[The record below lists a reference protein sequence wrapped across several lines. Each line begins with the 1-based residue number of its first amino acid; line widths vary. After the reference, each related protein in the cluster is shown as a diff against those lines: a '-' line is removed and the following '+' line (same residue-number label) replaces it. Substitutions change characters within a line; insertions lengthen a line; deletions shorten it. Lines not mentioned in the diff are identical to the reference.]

1 MEDLRPDKPSGA
13 NAHVSVVVVVYGEE
27 PWLERC
33 VASLLASENVIA
45 DVVLVENGGSEAVI
59 ADLERGDRIQVVRPG
74 RNTGFA
80 EGCNIGV
87 AQSHGDLIALINPDA
102 IVEPDTLRLLCA
114 AAQDPLVGI
123 ATGSIRLAD
132 QPDNLNSAGTVITVT
147 GLSWSSHFGEPAHVI
162 DTQIQV
168 AGASGAG
175 LVLRRSLWEEFGG
188 FNESFFAYY
197 EDAEI
202 SIRTHRKGLKVL
214 YVPEAVVIHRYE
226 FSRNS
231 AKFFL
236 LERNRAVTTLTCF
249 SARHLVAIAPLLVV
263 MELGLVALS
272 IRHGWFSEKM
282 RSYWWILRNMGNIRE
297 RRSLVQALATAP
309 ESDFLDLLSTS
320 LTPGNLTEVHPPKFV
335 EKLLAAYWVLARRFI
350 DR

>member
-1 MEDLRPDKPSGA
+1 MDSLLRDEPSSVVPA
-13 NAHVSVVVVVYGEE
+13 VTVVVVVFGEE

-33 VASLLASENVIA
+33 VRSLLESRDVKS
-45 DVVLVENGGSEAVI
+45 DVVLVENGGSESVI
-59 ADLERGDRIQVVRPG
+59 ADLEQSDRVTVVRPG

-87 AQSHGDLIALINPDA
+87 AHSRGSLVALINPDA
-102 IVEPDTLRLLCA
+102 IVEPDALKVLCDVA
-114 AAQDPLVGI
+114 MQADVGI

-132 QPDNLNSAGTVITVT
+132 RPDALNAAGTVITIT
-147 GLSWSSHFGEPAHVI
+147 GLSWSGHFGEPAEAVPTPG
-162 DTQIQV
+162 DV

-188 FNESFFAYY
+188 FNEQFFAYY
-197 EDAEI
+197 EDAEL
-202 SIRTHRKGLKVL
+202 SIRAHRRGLKVM
-214 YVPEAVVIHRYE
+214 YVPEAIITHRYE

-249 SARHLVAIAPLLVV
+249 SRRHLVAITPLLVP

-282 RSYWWILRNMGNIRE
+282 RSYWWILRHLREIRA
-297 RRSLVQALATAP
+297 RRELVQSLASAP
-309 ESDFLDLLSTS
+309 ESEFLDLLSTS
-320 LTPGNLTEVHPPKFV
+320 LSPGNLTEVHPPKIV
-335 EKLLAAYWVLARRFI
+335 EKILDVYWSRARRFI
-350 DR
+350 ER

>member
-33 VASLLASENVIA
+33 VASLLASESVIV

-236 LERNRAVTTLTCF
+236 LERNRAVTMLTCF

>member
-1 MEDLRPDKPSGA
+1 
-13 NAHVSVVVVVYGEE
+13 
-27 PWLERC
+27 
-33 VASLLASENVIA
+33 LLA
-45 DVVLVENGGSEAVI
+45 AV
-59 ADLERGDRIQVVRPG
+59 
-74 RNTGFA
+74 T
-80 EGCNIGV
+80 
-87 AQSHGDLIALINPDA
+87 
-102 IVEPDTLRLLCA
+102 
-114 AAQDPLVGI
+114 QDPLVGI

-147 GLSWSSHFGEPAHVI
+147 GLSWSSRFGEPADVI
-162 DTQIQV
+162 NTQIEV

-175 LVLRRSLWEEFGG
+175 LVLRRSLWDEFGG

-197 EDAEI
+197 EDAEL
-202 SIRTHRKGLKVL
+202 SIRTLRKGLKVL

-249 SARHLVAIAPLLVV
+249 SARHLIAIAPLLLA

-272 IRHGWFSEKM
+272 LRHGWFSEKM
-282 RSYWWILRNMGNIRE
+282 RSYWWILRNMRAIRD
-297 RRSLVQALATAP
+297 RRELVQALVTAP

-320 LTPGNLTEVHPPKFV
+320 LSPGNLTEVHPPKIV
-335 EKLLAAYWVLARRFI
+335 EKILAAYWMLARRFI
-350 DR
+350 EF

>member
-1 MEDLRPDKPSGA
+1 MGGKDGEQHDKNLRL
-13 NAHVSVVVVVYGEE
+13 SVVVVVYGEE

-33 VASLLASENVIA
+33 VSSILDSQDVHTE
-45 DVVLVENGGSEAVI
+45 VVLVENGGSEDVI
-59 ADLERGDRIQVVRPG
+59 AKLENSERVVVIRPG

-87 AQSHGDLIALINPDA
+87 EGSTHDLVALINPDA
-102 IVEPDTLRLLCA
+102 IVEATALRTLCMVV
-114 AAQDPLVGI
+114 QQSGVGI

-132 QPDNLNSAGTVITVT
+132 QPELLNAAGTVITVT
-147 GLSWSSHFGEPAHVI
+147 GLSWSSRFGELA
-162 DTQIQV
+162 DATNAQIEV

-175 LVLRRSLWEEFGG
+175 LVLRRTLWDEFGG

-197 EDAEI
+197 EDAEF

-236 LERNRAVTTLTCF
+236 LERNRAVTTFTCF
-249 SARHLVAIAPLLVV
+249 SARHLIAIAPLLLA

-272 IRHGWFSEKM
+272 LRHGWFSEKM
-282 RSYWWILRNMGNIRE
+282 RSYWWILRNMRAIRD
-297 RRSLVQALATAP
+297 RRELVQALVTAP

-320 LTPGNLTEVHPPKFV
+320 LSPGNLTEVHPPKIV
-335 EKLLAAYWVLARRFI
+335 EKILAAYWMLARRFI
-350 DR
+350 EF